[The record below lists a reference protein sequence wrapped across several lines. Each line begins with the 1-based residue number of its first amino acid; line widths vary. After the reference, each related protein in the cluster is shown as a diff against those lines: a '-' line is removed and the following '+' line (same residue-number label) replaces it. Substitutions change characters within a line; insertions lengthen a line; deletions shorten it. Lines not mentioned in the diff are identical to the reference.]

1 MMPQRNLV
9 ASQLLVLAVQVAPA
23 HARAEIAWRLLD
35 AARDIEN
42 VRLEDRDRDMQ
53 QRCVALDLLPV
64 DGVVARIHDEV
75 DDLERHVA
83 VPLQQLQELGH
94 EHGVLA
100 AGDAHRDPVA
110 GGDEVILLDGGDER
124 RPEPLVIGLLD
135 AALDQLIGFEL
146 SAHVVRSCL

>member
-1 MMPQRNLV
+1 
-9 ASQLLVLAVQVAPA
+9 
-23 HARAEIAWRLLD
+23 
-35 AARDIEN
+35 
-42 VRLEDRDRDMQ
+42 MQ

-64 DGVVARIHDEV
+64 DGVVAWVHDEV

-100 AGDAHRDPVA
+100 AGDARGDPVA
-110 GGDEVILLDGGDER
+110 GRDEVVLLDGGDER

-135 AALDQLIGFEL
+135 AALDLLIGFEL
-146 SAHVVRSCL
+146 SAHVDRSRL